1 MDSRFFSIMS
11 FPRFNKKHFFGFC
24 NDGIERYKALKIT
37 ITIVLDE
44 IKYLDLFYPLHI
56 NIGR

>member
-1 MDSRFFSIMS
+1 MS
-11 FPRFNKKHFFGFC
+11 FPSFNKKHFFGFC

-56 NIGR
+56 SIGR